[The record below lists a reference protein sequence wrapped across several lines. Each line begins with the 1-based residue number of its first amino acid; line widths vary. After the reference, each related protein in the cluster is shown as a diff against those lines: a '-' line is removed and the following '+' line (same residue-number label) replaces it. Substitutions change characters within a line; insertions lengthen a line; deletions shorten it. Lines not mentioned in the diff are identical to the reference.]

1 MGVKPYLSVAGNAL
15 SAEWRGE
22 IPAEVRGRLSDMLMV
37 RNTHCVERQGNFLF
51 LAVDIFLEGEKGN
64 FNNIYSLNKAVFNF
78 KVIVSVAVFAKS
90 NFLTVYKN
98 IAQRIEPV
106 KMKNNVFALQ
116 VSCRKGNRFFER
128 KMILVGNINVRRLV
142 RRERRKV
149 FVIDFFCYKKGRHR
163 NIMPGKLPFSVKV
176 DFFHS
181 LSSA

>member
-37 RNTHCVERQGNFLF
+37 QNTHCVERQGNFLF

-116 VSCRKGNRFFER
+116 VVC
-128 KMILVGNINVRRLV
+128 
-142 RRERRKV
+142 
-149 FVIDFFCYKKGRHR
+149 
-163 NIMPGKLPFSVKV
+163 
-176 DFFHS
+176 
-181 LSSA
+181 